1 MNFFSS
7 SFSYS
12 FEFQRAQSSRTNTMS
27 PSVVS
32 MNQNFNNSPIIAN
45 EIETPPLTIGAN
57 EQIPLAIAFQET
69 IHVKISGENRDK

>member
-1 MNFFSS
+1 
-7 SFSYS
+7 
-12 FEFQRAQSSRTNTMS
+12 MS